1 MKKFLLLAF
10 LFFAGLFSNLH
21 SSAVAYNPIEFRNFV
36 DGVKQKALQSGIKPA
51 TLSAAF
57 KDVQY
62 IQRVIELDNKQ
73 PERAKGP
80 GFQRYK
86 NNVIS
91 KARLERARKE
101 LIANYFLLDSIEKK
115 FGVGKEYIVAL
126 WAVETNF
133 GDNKGNF
140 DLINSLTSLA
150 YEGRRRDFFLDQ
162 LLKALQILDEEHIT
176 IDKFK
181 GSWAGAFGQFQ
192 FMPSTFLKYAYD
204 FDSDGKRD
212 LWNNKADGFASAANY
227 LKSIGWEY
235 NLNWGKQVIAPS
247 RLNNQF
253 IDRNFSQNMYKWRAL
268 GLRYADGQYFF
279 GSSVNA
285 SLIDPD
291 GVEGNRSELYIVTD
305 NFKRLYDWNRSS
317 YFVVTIGLI
326 ADYLRVGR

>member
-1 MKKFLLLAF
+1 MKKNLFLAF
-10 LFFAGLFSNLH
+10 LFFVGIFCNLNN
-21 SSAVAYNPIEFRNFV
+21 SAVAYNPNDFKNFV
-36 DGVKQKALQSGIKPA
+36 SSVKHKAMQNGISQT
-51 TLSAAF
+51 TLDRAF
-57 KDVQY
+57 KNVEY
-62 IQRVIELDNKQ
+62 LHRVVELDNKQ
-73 PERAKGP
+73 PERTKGP
-80 GFQRYK
+80 GFQKYK
-86 NNVIS
+86 RNLINS
-91 KARLERARKE
+91 ARLQRARKE
-101 LIANYFLLDSIEKK
+101 LIENYFLLDEVEKK

-204 FDSDGKRD
+204 FDNDGKKD
-212 LWNNKADGFASAANY
+212 IWNNKADGFASAANY

-235 NLNWGKQVIAPS
+235 NLNWGKRVIAPYN
-247 RLNNQF
+247 LNSKY
-253 IDRNFSQNMYKWRAL
+253 IDRNFSQNMYKWRAV
-268 GLRYADGQYFF
+268 GLRYADGEHFF
-279 GSSVNA
+279 GSSINA

-291 GVEGNRSELYIVTD
+291 GTEGDRSELYIVTD
-305 NFKRLYDWNRSS
+305 NFKRLFDWNRSS

-326 ADYLRVGR
+326 ADYLRVDG